1 MPASES
7 ALVALDPDFP
17 VWERCFLVAPLVL
30 IGSLEDDGRHDLA
43 PKHLATPLSWTNH
56 FGFVCTPTHGTYRN
70 IARTK
75 QFTAS
80 FPRPDQVVLTSLA
93 AAPRCEDDKP
103 SLEGIPVS
111 RAERVDGVVVDGVY
125 LQLECELDRIV
136 DGFGD
141 NSLIAGTIVAAR
153 AAPESLRD
161 PDRDDQEILANAPAL
176 AYLYPSRF
184 ASIGETFSFPFHSGF
199 SR

>member
-1 MPASES
+1 VPSTES
-7 ALVALDPDFP
+7 DFVTLDPQHP

-30 IGSLEDDGRHDLA
+30 IGSVEEDGSHDLA

-70 IARTK
+70 VARTK
-75 QFTAS
+75 QFTVS

-93 AAPRCEDDKP
+93 AAPRCDAVKP
-103 SLEGIPVS
+103 SLAGIPVS

-141 NSLIAGTIVAAR
+141 NSLVAGTIVAAR
-153 AAPESLRD
+153 AASEYLRD
-161 PDRDDQEILANAPAL
+161 PDKDDPDVLANAPAL
-176 AYLYPSRF
+176 AYLHPGRF
-184 ASIGETFSFPFHSGF
+184 ARIGETFSFPFHTGF